1 MINSKGNRKFGSL
14 FFNGFVMK
22 KYRILFVCG
31 MVCLAGSVW
40 GQTFEDYKKRVWQ
53 EFEKYKTEEWRKFK
67 EYRDKVN
74 AEFAEYMRRPWTKR
88 EAEPPIPVP
97 DRPKPPKPVVKDP
110 NRQPTYEPLPF
121 DGVTPVPR
129 IEPVPQPKVP
139 LPDIVIPK
147 KRPKFSFM
155 FYGTPC
161 GVSLAEE
168 HRFTLKG
175 TDENSVAD
183 AWAFLSSDSYF
194 PVFVEC
200 VKLRA
205 DLQLCDWGYVRLIEQ
220 LTEAFFPAEQL
231 NEARLLQ
238 MYILTQSGY
247 KVRIA
252 RTGEH
257 LTLLLPYKEREYD
270 MYNYSYLNLKGE
282 KYYIVDPTLHQQH
295 SFHVFEREFPGEE
308 PFSLQIL
315 EQPLLSI
322 DPSEPRR
329 LASKRY
335 PEVSV
340 EVTVNRNLIDFY
352 KDYPQS
358 SAWDTYVR
366 ASLDEDVK
374 EVLYPVLQ
382 KAIAGKSKP
391 EAANVLINFVQTAFE
406 YKTDQEQFGKSQW
419 AFFADETFYYP
430 YSDCEDRAI
439 LYSVLVRELLGLD
452 VVLLHYPELLA
463 TAVCFGE
470 EVPGDYFALEGRRY
484 VVCDPT
490 YINADIG
497 ESMPQYKTAKAEIIR
512 VNN

>member
-1 MINSKGNRKFGSL
+1 MEKF
-14 FFNGFVMK
+14 
-22 KYRILFVCG
+22 YRLLLVCG
-31 MVCLAGSVW
+31 LVCW
-40 GQTFEDYKKRVWQ
+40 GGGAVAQTFEEYKKRVGE
-53 EFEKYKTEEWRKFK
+53 EFEAYKAEEWRKFK

-88 EAEPPIPVP
+88 ESEPAIPVP
-97 DRPKPPKPVVKDP
+97 DRPKPPQPVVKDP
-110 NRQPTYEPLPF
+110 TRLPEYEPLPF
-121 DGVTPVPR
+121 DGVIPAPKVD
-129 IEPVPQPKVP
+129 PVPQPATP

-147 KRPKFSFM
+147 KQQKFSFT

-161 GVSLAEE
+161 RVSLTEE
-168 HRFTLKG
+168 HRFSLKG

-183 AWAFLSSDSYF
+183 AWTFLSSDSYF

-200 VKLRA
+200 VRLRS
-205 DLQLCDWGYVRLIEQ
+205 DLQLCDWGYVRLVER
-220 LTEAFFPAEQL
+220 LSESFFPAEQR

-238 MYILTQSGY
+238 IYLLTQSGY

-252 RTGEH
+252 RAEGQ
-257 LTLLLPYKEREYD
+257 LTLLLPYKEKAYD

-282 KYYIVDPTLHQQH
+282 KYYIVDPSLHQQH
-295 SFHVFEREFPGEE
+295 PYHVFEREFPGEQ
-308 PFSLQIL
+308 PFSLQMPA
-315 EQPLLSI
+315 QPLLDFS
-322 DPSEPRR
+322 PSEPRR
-329 LASKRY
+329 VASLRY
-335 PEVSV
+335 PDLSA

-358 SAWDTYVR
+358 NAWDTYVR
-366 ASLDEDVK
+366 ASLDEEVK
-374 EVLYPVLQ
+374 EALYPALR

-406 YKTDQEQFGKSQW
+406 YKTDQEQFGKNQW

-452 VVLLHYPELLA
+452 VVLLHYPNHLA

-470 EVPGDYFALEGRRY
+470 EVAGDYFALEGRRY

-490 YINADIG
+490 YIGADIG
-497 ESMPQYKTAKAEIIR
+497 ESMPQYKSAKAEIIR

>member
-40 GQTFEDYKKRVWQ
+40 GQTFEEYKKRVWQ
-53 EFEKYKTEEWRKFK
+53 DFEKYKTEEWRKFK

-129 IEPVPQPKVP
+129 IEPVPQPKMP
-139 LPDIVIPK
+139 LPDIVIPQ

-183 AWAFLSSDSYF
+183 VWKQLASDKYL
-194 PVFVEC
+194 PVFAEC
-200 VKLRA
+200 MAWRTKLG
-205 DLQLCDWGYVRLIEQ
+205 LCDWGYVRFVER
-220 LTEAFFPAEQL
+220 LTEAFFPAEQQ

-252 RTGEH
+252 RTREQ
-257 LTLLLPYKEREYD
+257 LALLLPSKEEIYK
-270 MYNYSYLNLKGE
+270 YSYLNLNDE
-282 KYYIVDPTLHQQH
+282 KYYVIDTSLCKR
-295 SFHVFEREFPGEE
+295 SFHVFEREFPEE
-308 PFSLQIL
+308 QFFSLQIPTH
-315 EQPLLSI
+315 PLL
-322 DPSEPRR
+322 DFLPSEPQR
-329 LASKRY
+329 LTSQRY
-335 PEVSV
+335 PDLSV
-340 EVTVNRNLIDFY
+340 EISVNRNLIDFY
-352 KDYPQS
+352 DDYPQS
-358 SAWDTYVR
+358 NAWNVYVQ
-366 ASLDEDVK
+366 ASLDENVK
-374 EVLYPVLQ
+374 EELYPALR
-382 KAIAGKSKP
+382 KAITGKNKP
-391 EAANVLINFVQTAFE
+391 EAARILIDFVQTAFE
-406 YKTDQEQFGKSQW
+406 YQTDNEQFGGER
-419 AFFADETFYYP
+419 ALFADETFYYP

-439 LYSVLVRELLGLD
+439 LYSVLVRELLGLE
-452 VVLLHYPELLA
+452 VVLLHYPGHLA

-470 EVPGDYFALEGRRY
+470 EVPGDYFTLEGRRY

-490 YINADIG
+490 YIHADIG
-497 ESMPQYKTAKAEIIR
+497 KSMPQYKTTKADIIR

>member
-1 MINSKGNRKFGSL
+1 
-14 FFNGFVMK
+14 MK
-22 KYRILFVCG
+22 KVYRILVVCG
-31 MVCLAGSVW
+31 LLCWGSGVVA
-40 GQTFEDYKKRVWQ
+40 QTFEEYKKQVVQ
-53 EFEKYKTEEWRKFK
+53 DFATYKAEEWRKFK

-74 AEFAEYMRRPWTKR
+74 AEFAEYMRQAWTKR
-88 EAEPPIPVP
+88 EAEEAIPLP
-97 DRPKPPKPVVKDP
+97 DVPKPPKPVVKDP
-110 NRQPTYEPLPF
+110 KREPVYDALLF
-121 DGVTPVPR
+121 DGVLRTSKPVPVPK
-129 IEPVPQPKVP
+129 PVVP
-139 LPDIVIPK
+139 LPDVVAPK
-147 KRPKFSFM
+147 RRPMFTFR

-161 GVSLAEE
+161 RVSLSEE

-183 AWAFLSSDSYF
+183 AWAFLSSDTYF

-200 VKLRA
+200 VKMRA
-205 DLQLCDWGYVRLIEQ
+205 DLQLCDWGYVRLLE
-220 LTEAFFPAEQL
+220 EMSKAFFPAEQQD
-231 NEARLLQ
+231 EARLLQ
-238 MYILTQSGY
+238 IYLLTQSGY

-252 RTGEH
+252 RTGEK
-257 LTLLLPYKEREYD
+257 LALLLPYKEKAYD

-282 KYYIVDPTLHQQH
+282 KYYIVDPSLHQKH

-315 EQPLLSI
+315 EQPLL
-322 DPSEPRR
+322 DFLPSEPRR

-358 SAWDTYVR
+358 NAWDTYVR

-374 EVLYPVLQ
+374 ETLYPVLR

-452 VVLLHYPELLA
+452 VVLLHYPGHLA

-470 EVPGDYFALEGRRY
+470 NVPGDYFALEGRRY

-490 YINADIG
+490 YINAEIG
-497 ESMPQYKTAKAEIIR
+497 ESMPQYKTTQAEIIR
-512 VNN
+512 VN